1 MFFWLTKM
9 ILVFLVSSIVD
20 IDMHFWRLVQRLKG
34 SQEENGKGKRKC
46 LPH

>member
-9 ILVFLVSSIVD
+9 ILVFLVSSIV
-20 IDMHFWRLVQRLKG
+20 DMHFWRLVQRLKG